1 MHPNDPKLRSF
12 VEVDPSSHFAI
23 QNLPYGVF
31 TTPTA
36 TKRRIGVAIGDFVLD
51 LSVLELERLIQ
62 PAASGTVF
70 SQPTI
75 NDFMSLGPQT
85 WSRVRTRISELLR
98 HDNPELRDSEAL
110 RRRALLPRD
119 SVTLHLPLE
128 VTLRISILRRS
139 TRPMLAPCFET
150 RTTRFSRIGYT
161 FRSAITGG
169 RRRW

>member
-36 TKRRIGVAIGDFVLD
+36 TKRRVGVAIGDFVLD

-70 SQPTI
+70 R
-75 NDFMSLGPQT
+75 SLRSTTSCRWAPKPG
-85 WSRVRTRISELLR
+85 RGSER
-98 HDNPELRDSEAL
+98 GSVSC
-110 RRRALLPRD
+110 
-119 SVTLHLPLE
+119 SVTTIRSC
-128 VTLRISILRRS
+128 VIVRR
-139 TRPMLAPCFET
+139 
-150 RTTRFSRIGYT
+150 
-161 FRSAITGG
+161 
-169 RRRW
+169 